1 LPRQKSTTLTD
12 AELRLM
18 TVLWEK
24 GSATVSEVVEGL
36 PADVPLAYST
46 VLTTLRVL
54 EKKGYLHH
62 VKEGRAF
69 VYRPVVGRDQARDSA
84 TTQLIRRF
92 FGGSPELLM
101 LNLVER
107 RKLSPKHLRQ
117 LPERIAREGLAREEL
132 E

>member
-1 LPRQKSTTLTD
+1 LPRKKSLTLTD

-18 TVLWEK
+18 EVLWEK
-24 GSATVSEVVEGL
+24 GSATVAEVVESL
-36 PADVPLAYST
+36 PNKVSLAYST

-54 EKKGYLHH
+54 EQKGYLRH

-69 VYRPVVGRDQARDSA
+69 VYRPLIGREQARDSA
-84 TTQLIRRF
+84 TSHLIRRF

-107 RKLSPKHLRQ
+107 RKMSSEHLRQ
-117 LPERIAREGLAREEL
+117 LRDRIAEE
-132 E
+132 EQ